1 MALYNFDT
9 TSMTTSCNSRS
20 QVLQE
25 KDDYVAWV
33 EDINPIKRDDKKPAH
48 ILAHHAKFIDD
59 YVEVVIAHGGGNPS
73 FLEVVIAHG
82 VLHLFFVFFFSL

>member
-9 TSMTTSCNSRS
+9 TTMTTSCNSRS
-20 QVLQE
+20 QILQE

-59 YVEVVIAHGGGNPS
+59 YVAWVEETS

-82 VLHLFFVFFFSL
+82 VLHLFFVFVFFLYI